1 MHSPP
6 KRRTPTAS
14 QATFLTN
21 RVQVSWESILSS
33 HGPTGATGNGVQS
46 GTAHNIADV
55 TVLFVEGKLRGF
67 GGVFA
72 RAPEILKFSVV
83 ARFSR
88 FGGACACAYLDAGA
102 AGAALSSARRKC
114 QNRSRW
120 PAPAWPR
127 ARALHTRVL
136 RAGGKVRR

>member
-21 RVQVSWESILSS
+21 RVQVSWESNLSS
-33 HGPTGATGNGVQS
+33 HGPAGATGDGVQS
-46 GTAHNIADV
+46 GTAHKIVDV
-55 TVLFVEGKLRGF
+55 TVLFIEGKLRGF
-67 GGVFA
+67 GGGFA
-72 RAPEILKFSVV
+72 RAPEIMKFSVV
-83 ARFSR
+83 ACFSR
-88 FGGACACAYLDAGA
+88 FGGAYACAYLD

-120 PAPAWPR
+120 PALALLR
-127 ARALHTRVL
+127 ARALHARVL
-136 RAGGKVRR
+136 RAGKVRR